1 MLFTRS
7 FSNLET
13 FKKDELEFS
22 RFLFYSHRI
31 PFRPDGTDLGFVRLE
46 PFLLELELV
55 LSCCQHQLLNFPDIG
70 NMDLF
75 CSFRFF

>member
-1 MLFTRS
+1 MQP
-7 FSNLET
+7 
-13 FKKDELEFS
+13 
-22 RFLFYSHRI
+22 HRI

-75 CSFRFF
+75 CSLRFLENLHSSYKLCRRDVRPEQ